1 MNEQIITTET
11 QLTTDLDK
19 WAEENLDS
27 EQLAKYK
34 IDADNNYKVYRNLVE
49 QGLIVE
55 TPVYQNKFSTVLNT
69 QISVQVGIEM
79 ERFPPLTD
87 RDNDWTEE
95 YGGWVAQF
103 LQSQQN

>member
-87 RDNDWTEE
+87 HDNDWTEE
-95 YGGWVAQF
+95 YEGWVAQF